1 MKKIKNLLIVDDD
14 AVSSYL
20 IESTI
25 EDMGIADKVVK
36 AYNGLQALQFLE
48 ANFGALNASN
58 QEFSSLLILLD
69 LNMPVM
75 NGFEF
80 LEQFSTQYASIK
92 DKVAICVLSSS
103 SAPRDLLKARQ
114 YNVAGYIAKPLS
126 EENFMPILEKVQIS
140 C

>member
-25 EDMGIADKVVK
+25 EDMGIADRVNKV
-36 AYNGLQALQFLE
+36 YNGSQALEFLE
-48 ANFGALNASN
+48 AN
-58 QEFSSLLILLD
+58 QEAVTDSKENFCPFLILLD

-80 LEQFSTQYASIK
+80 LEHFTTEYASIK
-92 DKVAICVLSSS
+92 DKVAICILSSS
-103 SAPRDLLKARQ
+103 SAPRDLMKAKQ
-114 YNVAGYIAKPLS
+114 YNIAGYIAKPLN
-126 EENFMPILEKVQIS
+126 EENFLPILERV
-140 C
+140 